1 MNAKIAQF
9 HEACID
15 CKSCMKGCPMLYSFT
30 ISPKTL
36 LHHFTTEKP
45 TSTISFSCATCGL
58 CAQACPKD
66 IDFGEVFEHAKK
78 EYASD
83 KKVLKKYGYG
93 AVVFHQKSS
102 FSKLFST
109 TKKFTQGEHTH
120 VAFMPGCALASYSP
134 KLVYTIFD
142 YLRSKLSGIGIIQ
155 QCCGTPTRM
164 MGDEKQF
171 KRYHSQLEKELEA
184 MGATTVVTACENCY
198 MSIKNN
204 APHINIVS
212 LYSVLNEIGVPQEV
226 VGCYSNTPK
235 VALHDPC
242 PTRYENKLHEDV
254 RALMHTIG
262 LPYEEFKANR
272 EKTLCCGSGGML
284 ELTNPALAHEQMRT
298 RANQTECESI
308 VSYCQSC
315 AESMSKGGKK
325 GLHLLDFIFNPAMP
339 NQQKEQGT
347 LKKWYNRYRSRAI
360 IDAIKD
366 VKRINH

>member
-1 MNAKIAQF
+1 
-9 HEACID
+9 
-15 CKSCMKGCPMLYSFT
+15 MLHTFT
-30 ISPKTL
+30 ASPKTL
-36 LHHFTTEKP
+36 LHHFTTQKP
-45 TSTISFSCATCGL
+45 TALMAFSCAACGL
-58 CAQACPKD
+58 CVHSCPKN
-66 IDFGEVFEHAKK
+66 IDFGEVFGHSKN
-78 EYASD
+78 EYATQ
-83 KKVLKKYGYG
+83 KNVLKKYGYG

-134 KLVYTIFD
+134 KLVYTIFEH
-142 YLRSKLSGIGIIQ
+142 LRSKLSGIGIIQ
-155 QCCGTPTRM
+155 QCCGTPTRV
-164 MGDEKQF
+164 MGDSEQF
-171 KRYHSQLEKELEA
+171 KTYHTKLEADLAA

-198 MSIKNN
+198 MSIKNY

-212 LYSVLNEIGVPQEV
+212 LYSVLNEIGVPKEV
-226 VGCYSNTPK
+226 VGKYTHIPT

-242 PTRYENKLHEDV
+242 PTRFESKLHNDV

-284 ELTNPALAHEQMRT
+284 ELTNSALAHEQMRN
-298 RANQTECESI
+298 RANQTQCESI

-325 GLHLLDFIFNPAMP
+325 GLHLLDFIFTPETSSTQVKN
-339 NQQKEQGT
+339 GT
-347 LKKWYNRYRSRAI
+347 LRQWYNRYRSRSMIA
-360 IDAIKD
+360 DLKD
-366 VKRINH
+366 TPSKSL

>member
-1 MNAKIAQF
+1 MDVKITKF
-9 HEACID
+9 HEECID

-30 ISPKTL
+30 VSPKIL
-36 LHHFTTEKP
+36 LHHFTTQKP
-45 TSTISFSCATCGL
+45 IASMAFSCATCGL
-58 CAQACPKD
+58 CAQVCPKD
-66 IDFGEVFEHAKK
+66 IDFGEVFTQSKN
-78 EYASD
+78 EYATQ
-83 KKVLKKYGYG
+83 KNVLKKYGYG

-109 TKKFTQGEHTH
+109 TKKFTQGEYTH
-120 VAFMPGCALASYSP
+120 MAFMPGCALASYSP

-164 MGDEKQF
+164 MGDIEQF
-171 KRYHSQLEKELEA
+171 QKYHTQLETDLAA

-212 LYSVLNEIGVPQEV
+212 LYSVLNEIGVPKEM
-226 VGCYSNTPK
+226 VGRYTNLPK

-242 PTRYENKLHEDV
+242 PTRFESKIHKDV

-262 LPYEEFKANR
+262 LPFEEFKANR

-284 ELTNPALAHEQMRT
+284 ELTNPVLAYEQMHT
-298 RANQTECESI
+298 RANQTQCESI

-315 AESMSKGGKK
+315 TESMSKGGKN
-325 GLHLLDFIFNPAMP
+325 GLHLLDFIFAPTMP
-339 NQQKEQGT
+339 SQQVEQGSF
-347 LKKWYNRYRSRAI
+347 KKWYNRYQSRRMI
-360 IDAIKD
+360 TMLKD
-366 VKRINH
+366 TSLKN